1 MKKHSLFGRYFLALA
16 LLLVTAFAQAS
27 NAPPQH
33 LAWVSAAFSRLAV
46 SVPDRAPERAT
57 LKLEQTRRFVAA
69 IAEASSS
76 APLPPRQYASLLL
89 AIGGSESNFD
99 TDVVDGRCPKHR
111 CDPKK
116 VKGEVVFQAKG
127 AFQNHAVRFNRD
139 LWQSAN
145 GNPEAQVEMADRAL
159 RRSLARCAPFAPFP
173 AHVFR
178 AYAGGSCSFELKD
191 EQRRVALYLRMMA
204 TPTPSAGGAS

>member
-1 MKKHSLFGRYFLALA
+1 MTRHSLLCRYLWTIGLLLMTALA
-16 LLLVTAFAQAS
+16 SAD
-27 NAPPQH
+27 PPPH
-33 LAWVSAAFSRLAV
+33 RDWVAAAFSRLAV
-46 SVPDRAPERAT
+46 SVPDRAPERAQ
-57 LKLEQTRRFVAA
+57 LKAEHSRRFVAA
-69 IAEASSS
+69 IAKVSAS

-89 AIGGSESNFD
+89 ALGGSESNFD

-116 VKGEVVFQAKG
+116 VKGEIIHQAKG
-127 AFQNHAVRFNRD
+127 AFQNHAVRFNTD
-139 LWQSAN
+139 LWPIAN

-159 RRSLARCAPFAPFP
+159 RRSLSRCAPFAPFP

-191 EQRRVALYLRMMA
+191 EQRRVGLYLRMMN
-204 TPTPSAGGAS
+204 TPTPSGDAS